1 MNLTEVGMTAIFRQL
16 LGFALLAAALAVS
29 GCAGISGAVRPAMTI
44 DGQEVDFNDP
54 VERGRGLVAT
64 GQYGLAIDTLSEL
77 VHDDPRNVRALNLLA
92 VTYAQLKRYD
102 LADRYHQQALGV
114 DPNSVAALNNLG
126 YSHLMRG
133 NAAQAIGLLE
143 RAATVGKGDPVVA
156 ANLAL
161 ATGRPDA
168 LAMEPDAEAAPP
180 VVEESIRI
188 SDHVTL
194 VRRTGQLRRVA
205 PSVQLLITVA
215 PSAMPEP
222 KPATVLSSAVGSGPD
237 PRFKLF
243 RQLFSMLE
251 GEQVAEASA
260 EPVASSFLH
269 PFEVD
274 DFSAL

>member
-1 MNLTEVGMTAIFRQL
+1 MTAIFRQL
-16 LGFALLAAALAVS
+16 LGFALLAAALTVS
-29 GCAGISGAVRPAMTI
+29 GCAAMSGGMRPAMTI
-44 DGQEVDFNDP
+44 DGQHVNLDDP

-64 GQYGLAIDTLSEL
+64 GQYGLAVDALSEV

-126 YSHLMRG
+126 YSLLMRG
-133 NAAQAIGLLE
+133 DAAQAIGLLE
-143 RAATVGKGDPVVA
+143 RAAAVGKGDPVVA

-161 ATGRPDA
+161 ATGRTDA
-168 LAMEPDAEAAPP
+168 LAMEPKAEAVPP
-180 VVEESIRI
+180 VIEQSIRV

-194 VRRTGQLRRVA
+194 VRRTGQLRRIA
-205 PSVQLLITVA
+205 PSVQLLVTVA
-215 PSAMPEP
+215 PPAVPEP
-222 KPATVLSSAVGSGPD
+222 EPATVLSSAAGSGPD

-260 EPVASSFLH
+260 EPAASSFLH
-269 PFEVD
+269 AFEVD

>member
-1 MNLTEVGMTAIFRQL
+1 MNVAEVGMTAIFRKF
-16 LGFALLAAALAVS
+16 LGFALLGAALAVS

-64 GQYGLAIDTLSEL
+64 GQYGLAVDTLSEV

-102 LADRYHQQALGV
+102 LADRYHQQALAV

-143 RAATVGKGDPVVA
+143 RAAAVGKGEPVVA

-161 ATGRPDA
+161 ATGRTDA
-168 LAMEPDAEAAPP
+168 LATKPEAEAAPP
-180 VVEESIRI
+180 VIEQSIRV

-205 PSVQLLITVA
+205 PSVQLLVTVA

-222 KPATVLSSAVGSGPD
+222 EPAPVLSSAAGSGPD

-260 EPVASSFLH
+260 GPVASSFLH
-269 PFEVD
+269 PFEID

>member
-1 MNLTEVGMTAIFRQL
+1 MNVAEVGMTAIFRKF
-16 LGFALLAAALAVS
+16 LGFALLGAALTAS
-29 GCAGISGAVRPAMTI
+29 GCAGISDAVRPTMTI
-44 DGQEVDFNDP
+44 DGQRVDLEDP
-54 VERGRGLVAT
+54 IERGRGLVAT
-64 GQYGLAIDTLSEL
+64 GQYGLAVDTLSEV

-102 LADRYHQQALGV
+102 LADRYHQQALGF

-143 RAATVGKGDPVVA
+143 RAAAVRRGDPVVA

-161 ATGRPDA
+161 ATGRTAA
-168 LAMEPDAEAAPP
+168 LAMEPEAEAVPP
-180 VVEESIRI
+180 VIEQSIRI

-194 VRRTGQLRRVA
+194 VRRTGQLRRIA
-205 PSVQLLITVA
+205 PSVQLLVTVA

-222 KPATVLSSAVGSGPD
+222 EPATVLSSAAGSGPD

-260 EPVASSFLH
+260 GPVASSFLH
-269 PFEVD
+269 TFEVD